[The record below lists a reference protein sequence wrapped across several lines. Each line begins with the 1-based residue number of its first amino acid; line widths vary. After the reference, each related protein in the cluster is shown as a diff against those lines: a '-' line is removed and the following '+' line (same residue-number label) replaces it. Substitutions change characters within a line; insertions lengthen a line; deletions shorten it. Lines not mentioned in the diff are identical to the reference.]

1 MRNFTVFVDEMTDRT
16 QLDPLPSYMIALLP
30 SNRGGGAMA
39 TKRYTA
45 KDYFTHDLQ
54 QRLRYTD
61 GAIERFFASEDK
73 HQTLLNHPLSDEDA
87 VYLGW
92 LADFDRN

>member
-1 MRNFTVFVDEMTDRT
+1 MREFTVFVGELTDRT
-16 QLDPLPSYMIALLP
+16 RPEAPPSYKIALSP

-39 TKRYTA
+39 TKRYLV
-45 KDYFTHDLQ
+45 KEHFVHDLQ
-54 QRLRYTD
+54 QRLRYAD
-61 GAIERFFASEDK
+61 GAIEQFFASEDK
-73 HQTLLNHPLSDEDA
+73 HQTLVNYPLIDEDA